1 MSTGCAL
8 ERWGMEQGRARAG
21 RSPRKVVAR
30 LGPQNSGDST
40 TTGNSALAGTT
51 GGSMVGSGKCALQA
65 EAVVLHGGTDRGSGK
80 AELAGEM
87 AARPQNPGDDTST
100 GHSALVDT
108 TGDSLSSSVK
118 RGLLAEAGALQG
130 GVDRGSEETAKA
142 KISGSAGHT
151 TAEAWVSD
159 AREQAEWDAMLLGEF
174 PMEGLTMQERDEMFW
189 DAVMDAS
196 HALYPEMPSSEE
208 VRAARERRTGSGE
221 ATSLLDGE
229 LLLTGG
235 GLVVAPAATACDTAV
250 IVDVVSGPPIGV
262 GGVVAA
268 DEQISGATTGDCD
281 FDLASSGHLESA
293 CVRQEARVTK
303 TGSGEAASLFDGEL
317 LLIGGGLVVA
327 PAATACDTAV
337 IVDVVSGP
345 PTGKNGVVAASVQI
359 SGATTG
365 DCDFDL
371 AKSGQLE
378 SACVPHVRGGL
389 ARRVGLASV
398 EGSSHAASSSWAVG
412 LAALGNSAAARL
424 VVLSDGASGGLVAL
438 GDVLLLAP
446 NDDAF
451 SELICVK
458 GGASNDGASVEL
470 VALSDGAVV
479 ETVALSD
486 GVVMELVASND
497 GAVVELVVPNDGA
510 SVRLV
515 ALSDGAVVET
525 VARDGVVME
534 LVASNDGA
542 VVELVVPNDGVV
554 AWWVA
559 SNDGVA
565 AWWVASNDGVIAR
578 WFASIVALND
588 SAVAWL
594 VASNDG
600 VAAWWVASNDGV
612 AAWLVASNDGVA
624 AWLVASNDGLAV
636 SAFRAARAC
645 RSSDLIE

>member
-1 MSTGCAL
+1 
-8 ERWGMEQGRARAG
+8 
-21 RSPRKVVAR
+21 
-30 LGPQNSGDST
+30 
-40 TTGNSALAGTT
+40 
-51 GGSMVGSGKCALQA
+51 MVGSGKCALQA

-130 GVDRGSEETAKA
+130 GVDRGSEETATA

-235 GLVVAPAATACDTAV
+235 GLVVAPAATAC
-250 IVDVVSGPPIGV
+250 
-262 GGVVAA
+262 
-268 DEQISGATTGDCD
+268 E
-281 FDLASSGHLESA
+281 
-293 CVRQEARVTK
+293 
-303 TGSGEAASLFDGEL
+303 
-317 LLIGGGLVVA
+317 
-327 PAATACDTAV
+327 TAV

-451 SELICVK
+451 SELIRVK

-497 GAVVELVVPNDGA
+497 GAVVELVVPM
-510 SVRLV
+510 
-515 ALSDGAVVET
+515 T
-525 VARDGVVME
+525 AR
-534 LVASNDGA
+534 
-542 VVELVVPNDGVV
+542 P
-554 AWWVA
+554 
-559 SNDGVA
+559 
-565 AWWVASNDGVIAR
+565 
-578 WFASIVALND
+578 
-588 SAVAWL
+588 
-594 VASNDG
+594 
-600 VAAWWVASNDGV
+600 
-612 AAWLVASNDGVA
+612 
-624 AWLVASNDGLAV
+624 
-636 SAFRAARAC
+636 
-645 RSSDLIE
+645 